1 MTSLRHRINPA
12 AITSLTDDSPSP
24 SLSLASITDNL
35 SDLPILSGSISILFF
50 YNIFPHLQAPFSL
63 KSSYVNDFR
72 SGLFYAAVW
81 LTLLGA
87 LLFDLL
93 ERFPFLA
100 RVIFDIFGATCWALG
115 ILFLPVSIF
124 FDPLKYVYPQA
135 CDLISLGCS
144 SAHPYVDFIG
154 YHLASCLLYSI
165 SHWLVYPSLYC
176 FAYFV
181 SFLYSITPFPL
192 SLLVRL
198 PILAFKSVNHFLFL
212 LHSLFYLIYIETNL
226 FLQRLSVLLYTPLS
240 SIPLLSASV
249 IIVLTSLTLLIL
261 HTHQPPIKN
270 ATQTIPLTLHSTLL
284 TPLNLYTTY
293 HLTPLTSLLTTL
305 ATLSLHSLLFLL
317 HATFS
322 LATLLS
328 NPPIAATLAL
338 AATASLSNTLV
349 VVSLSA
355 LVCVLAVRPREL
367 RNALLIALLLG
378 GIAWEAGARGTVG
391 GMVSGVVGHA
401 YATELIGLMGF
412 CVWAWGV
419 RRWGGEEAFA
429 RGLGWVSEG

>member
-100 RVIFDIFGATCWALG
+100 QVIFDIFGATCWALG
-115 ILFLPVSIF
+115 ILFLP
-124 FDPLKYVYPQA
+124 
-135 CDLISLGCS
+135 
-144 SAHPYVDFIG
+144 
-154 YHLASCLLYSI
+154 
-165 SHWLVYPSLYC
+165 
-176 FAYFV
+176 
-181 SFLYSITPFPL
+181 
-192 SLLVRL
+192 
-198 PILAFKSVNHFLFL
+198 
-212 LHSLFYLIYIETNL
+212 TNL

-349 VVSLSA
+349 AVSLSA

-391 GMVSGVVGHA
+391 GMVSDVVGHA